1 MAIQRKSNKPK
12 MPIAKKRTYSSR
24 EAENDTLRMDTI
36 SLEKMDDIIMPNRLG
51 VAAVDW
57 SKTMVV
63 EQEVMGREISEEEK
77 EITPLNHER
86 RASDPLKIYFK
97 DIGTFPLLSR
107 DEELRIAKRIE
118 EGDLEA
124 MEALVET
131 TIGIEEIIALGRRI
145 KSGEIRIKKVI
156 KDIDEE
162 AGDFEEGVQR
172 EKTLAL
178 VDRVT
183 SLYDQIKGLREF
195 LKIER
200 DEKKKDRVKEK
211 IKKNKWEILE
221 LLKKLRFEKRQMENI
236 IDKVRGLAER
246 TENGRIMSD
255 GEIVVSGD
263 EDLKAIL
270 RRIEIGREKSKNA
283 KRDFIKANLR
293 LVISIANKYRGR
305 GLQVSDLIQEGNIGL
320 IKAVDKFDYRKG
332 YKFSTYA
339 IWWIRQEIIRAIA
352 NQAKT
357 IRIPVHMIDL
367 VNRVSRTYRY
377 LFQEKGRKPN
387 PEEIAEKMLLPLE
400 KVKQVLNMV
409 KEPISLETPIG
420 DEDSHLGNFV
430 EDHRVTSPVDVAIKQ
445 NLEEHT
451 RDALAVLT
459 PREEKI
465 LKMRFGIGQM
475 CNHTLEEVGGE
486 FSVSRERIRQ
496 IEARALE
503 KLRHSRKTRVLK
515 VLVG

>member
-1 MAIQRKSNKPK
+1 MPTQRKGNKSK
-12 MPIAKKRTYSSR
+12 MSIEKKWIYSSR
-24 EAENDTLRMDTI
+24 EAGNDALRIDTI
-36 SLEKMDDIIMPNRLG
+36 SIEQTADMMVPDRMDMSM
-51 VAAVDW
+51 VDA
-57 SKTMVV
+57 SKVKV
-63 EQEVMGREISEEEK
+63 GDQEVAENEMPQEEE
-77 EITPLNHER
+77 EIGPPEHEAR
-86 RASDPLKIYFK
+86 IGDLLRIYFK
-97 DIGTFPLLSR
+97 DMGAIPLLSR
-107 DEELRIAKRIE
+107 DEEVRIAKRIE

-124 MEALVET
+124 MDASVET
-131 TIGIEEIIALGRRI
+131 SIGIEEIIALGRRI
-145 KSGEIRIKKVI
+145 KSGEIRLKEVI
-156 KDIDEE
+156 RDIDEE
-162 AGDFEEGVQR
+162 AGAFKEGIQR
-172 EKTLAL
+172 EKILAL
-178 VDRVT
+178 IDRVT
-183 SLYDQIKGLREF
+183 TVYDQIKRLREF

-200 DEKKKDRVKEK
+200 DEKKKDRVMEK
-211 IKKNKWEILE
+211 IKRNKREILE

-236 IDKVRGLAER
+236 IAKVRGLAER

-255 GEIVVSGD
+255 GEIGVSGD

-367 VNRVSRTYRY
+367 VNRVLHTYRY
-377 LFQEKGRKPN
+377 LFQEKGRRPN

-400 KVKQVLNMV
+400 KVKQAINMV

-420 DEDSHLGNFV
+420 DADSHLGNFV

-451 RDALAVLT
+451 RDALALLT
-459 PREEKI
+459 PTEEKI
-465 LKMRFGIGQM
+465 LKMRFGIGQIS
-475 CNHTLEEVGGE
+475 NHTLEEVGRE

-496 IEARALE
+496 IEARALK
-503 KLRHSRKTRVLK
+503 KLRRSRKSRVLK